1 MNHNKNKLPVLNFK
15 NMRSLNKTLGWIF
28 ILLITV
34 GLNNC
39 AYSNGHKDQPIHF
52 EPNNGGLT
60 LPAGFQAVVVAD
72 NIGSARHIVIRDN
85 GDIYVALEHMKN
97 GGGIVAMRDNNGDG
111 KPDVIKYFGNSGG
124 NGIAIH
130 DGYLYFAPDTAVWRY
145 KLTKGQ
151 LVPDGTPEHIV
162 VNLPHKG
169 DHHTKSITFDNQG
182 NMYLDIGSPTNACQQ
197 PERSK
202 GVPGLDPCPQLKTR
216 AGVWEFKADQ
226 KDQKLAN
233 AHHYATGI
241 RNGVGITWN
250 SDVNKL
256 YVVQNGRDQ
265 LHQLWPKYFTQKQSA
280 ELPAEEFMLVKDGS
294 NFGWPYAYYDQFQ
307 HKNVLAP
314 EYGGD
319 GQKVGRAANY
329 DDPIMAFPGHWAPLG
344 LMFYTGNQ
352 FPSKFKNGAFIAFH
366 GSWNRA
372 PLPQAPGR
380 IVFVPFQGDKPAS
393 DKWDNFA
400 TGFAGVNQLSSPG
413 QAKHRPVGLAQGPDG
428 SLYVT
433 DDSHGTV
440 WRIMYTGK

>member
-1 MNHNKNKLPVLNFK
+1 MNLNKNKLPVLNKK

-28 ILLITV
+28 IFLITL

-39 AYSNGHKDQPIHF
+39 AYSKGHKGQH
-52 EPNNGGLT
+52 NNGGLT
-60 LPAGFQAVVVAD
+60 LPAGFHAIVVAD
-72 NIGSARHIVIRDN
+72 NVGSARHIVVRDN
-85 GDIYVALEHMKN
+85 SDIYVALEHMKN
-97 GGGIVAMRDNNGDG
+97 GGGIIAMRDNNGDG

-130 DGYLYFAPDTAVWRY
+130 NGYLYFAPDTAVWRY

-151 LVPDGTPEHIV
+151 LVPDSAPEHIV
-162 VNLPHKG
+162 VNLPHQG
-169 DHHTKSITFDNQG
+169 DHHTKSITFDNKG

-202 GVPGLDPCPQLKTR
+202 GIPGQDPCPELKTR
-216 AGVWEFKADQ
+216 AGVWQFKANQ
-226 KDQKLAN
+226 KNQKLAS

-256 YVVQNGRDQ
+256 YVVQYGRDQ
-265 LHQLWPKYFTQKQSA
+265 LHQLWPEYFTQKQSA

-307 HKNVLAP
+307 HKNILAP

-319 GQKVGRAANY
+319 GKKVGRAANY

-352 FPSKFKNGAFIAFH
+352 FPSKYKNGAFIAFH

-393 DKWDNFA
+393 DKWENFA
-400 TGFAGVNQLSSPG
+400 TGFAGVNHLSSPG
-413 QAKHRPVGLAQGPDG
+413 QAKHRPVGITQGSDG
-428 SLYVT
+428 SIYIT
-433 DDSHGTV
+433 DDTHGTI
-440 WRIMYTGK
+440 WRVMYTGK